1 MPIRHVVALCA
12 VLLLGACAGNDLTKP
27 PEDFGDF
34 RLGYA
39 IVSAR
44 QAQTAGPSR
53 KASPEEWEQ
62 ALKSAIEARLGR
74 YDGERFYHVGVGV
87 DAYALA
93 VPGIPVV
100 LSPKSALLITVNVW
114 DDAARRKVNPEPKTF
129 TVFEQISPE
138 TMIGS
143 GLTQDKQEQMANLS
157 ANAARRINDWLI
169 ENREWFTPEAAAER
183 LRLGP
188 QVSSGQAN

>member
-1 MPIRHVVALCA
+1 MPIRHVLALCA
-12 VLLLGACAGNDLTKP
+12 VVSLAACAGKDLTQP

-34 RLGYA
+34 RLGYT

-53 KASPEEWEQ
+53 KASAEEWEQ
-62 ALKSAIEARLGR
+62 ALKSAIEAQLGR
-74 YDGERFYHVGVGV
+74 YDGDRFYHVGVGV

-93 VPGIPVV
+93 VPGIPVL
-100 LSPKSALLITVNVW
+100 LSPKSVLRITVNVW
-114 DDAARRKVNPEPKTF
+114 DDAAQRKVNPEPKTF

-138 TMIGS
+138 TLIGS
-143 GLTQDKQEQMANLS
+143 GLTQDKQQQITNLS
-157 ANAARRINDWLI
+157 ANAAREINEWLVQ
-169 ENREWFTPEAAAER
+169 NREWFTPEAAEER

-188 QVSSGQAN
+188 QVSSAQAN